1 MTLQERLR
9 QMAAFHEADTGC
21 PTGARHLAW
30 AAESREAADR
40 IAELEAL
47 LRRIDNVITWE
58 TTPLGRQ
65 FQEELEAALRR

>member
-1 MTLQERLR
+1 MVERIVPSELDSDELHR
-9 QMAAFHEADTGC
+9 RTGEYVAAYHYDA
-21 PTGARHLAW
+21 AW
-30 AAESREAADR
+30 VR